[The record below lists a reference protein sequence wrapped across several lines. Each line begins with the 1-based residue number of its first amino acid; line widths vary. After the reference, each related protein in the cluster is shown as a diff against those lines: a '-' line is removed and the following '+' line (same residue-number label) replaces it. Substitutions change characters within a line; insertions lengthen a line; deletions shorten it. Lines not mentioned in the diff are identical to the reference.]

1 MALRFFSSSLETD
14 QRKEI
19 MHKCTL
25 QVSYN
30 AAGVLAHMASDGPEA
45 WTVRQPERSGSLLT
59 ITKWLTKIIIGK
71 MEGKISYLIFVN
83 FFTRAKFL
91 ENKIYTEI
99 YTVNCQF
106 TQYTFCVCVLA
117 LCNPPV
123 YQRKLV

>member
-71 MEGKISYLIFVN
+71 MEGKISLSGLLSS
-83 FFTRAKFL
+83 TAWCERSTGGTSRQAGTSTTDL
-91 ENKIYTEI
+91 SL
-99 YTVNCQF
+99 Q
-106 TQYTFCVCVLA
+106 
-117 LCNPPV
+117 
-123 YQRKLV
+123 

>member
-83 FFTRAKFL
+83 FFTQAKFL

-99 YTVNCQF
+99 YRVNCQF
-106 TQYTFCVCVLA
+106 TQ
-117 LCNPPV
+117 
-123 YQRKLV
+123 

>member
-91 ENKIYTEI
+91 ENKIYTEKR
-99 YTVNCQF
+99 QF
-106 TQYTFCVCVLA
+106 FTLN
-117 LCNPPV
+117 L
-123 YQRKLV
+123 

>member
-45 WTVRQPERSGSLLT
+45 WTVRQPERSGSLLK

-71 MEGKISYLIFVN
+71 MEGKISLSGLLSS
-83 FFTRAKFL
+83 TAWCERSTGGTSRQAGTSTTDL
-91 ENKIYTEI
+91 SL
-99 YTVNCQF
+99 Q
-106 TQYTFCVCVLA
+106 
-117 LCNPPV
+117 
-123 YQRKLV
+123 

>member
-59 ITKWLTKIIIGK
+59 IMKWPTKIIKIGK
-71 MEGKISYLIFVN
+71 MEGKISFSGLLSS
-83 FFTRAKFL
+83 TAWCERSTGGTSRPAGTSTTDL
-91 ENKIYTEI
+91 SL
-99 YTVNCQF
+99 Q
-106 TQYTFCVCVLA
+106 
-117 LCNPPV
+117 
-123 YQRKLV
+123 

>member
-91 ENKIYTEI
+91 ENKIYTEKR
-99 YTVNCQF
+99 QF
-106 TQYTFCVCVLA
+106 FA
-117 LCNPPV
+117 LN
-123 YQRKLV
+123 L

>member
-99 YTVNCQF
+99 YTVSCQF
-106 TQYTFCVCVLA
+106 SQ
-117 LCNPPV
+117 
-123 YQRKLV
+123 